1 MSILKYIDLILIV
14 VVSSYIGISKS
25 KKFSKRVLEL
35 KNLKNSLNIFKTKIE
50 FTYEPIREI
59 FLEISKIVYDDKEN
73 IFKIF
78 CDNKNVE
85 NITVSWNESVQ
96 SLNSNLSFEDKEIIS
111 MLGKMLG
118 KTDKSGQISEIEL
131 VSNFLD
137 KQINDAEEMKTKNE
151 KLYKTLGVLG
161 GLTIAI
167 ILI

>member
-85 NITVSWNESVQ
+85 NITVSWNESV
-96 SLNSNLSFEDKEIIS
+96 
-111 MLGKMLG
+111 
-118 KTDKSGQISEIEL
+118 
-131 VSNFLD
+131 
-137 KQINDAEEMKTKNE
+137 
-151 KLYKTLGVLG
+151 
-161 GLTIAI
+161 
-167 ILI
+167 